1 MTTIISGTYGRTRD
15 FEEVDKLPEVGS
27 EWTGRGYEDARV
39 MDVEEINEEVAGT
52 TSGNPKEHY
61 TFYRVSIEMDGEEFH
76 EYIAIPGGY
85 VDAIEAE
92 ERKEDPQ
99 ARYDKRMTKIITM
112 KLNKGTDA
120 DILAKL
126 ESIGNVQGYI
136 KQLIRDDLARA
147 GE

>member
-27 EWTGRGYEDARV
+27 EWTGYGYEGARV
-39 MDVEEINEEVAGT
+39 MDVEEINEEVAET
-52 TSGNPKEHY
+52 TSGDPKERY

-76 EYIAIPGGY
+76 EYIATPGGY

-92 ERKEDPQ
+92 ERKETPQ

-112 KLNKGTDA
+112 KLNRGTDA
-120 DILAKL
+120 DILGRL
-126 ESIGNVQGYI
+126 ESMENIQGYI
-136 KQLIRDDLARA
+136 KSLIRADIPR
-147 GE
+147 

>member
-1 MTTIISGTYGRTRD
+1 MMTIISGTYGMARD

-27 EWTGRGYEDARV
+27 EWTGYGYEGARV
-39 MDVEEINEEVAGT
+39 MDVEEINEEVAET
-52 TSGNPKEHY
+52 TSGDPKERY

-85 VDAIEAE
+85 VDTIEAE
-92 ERKEDPQ
+92 ERKETPQ

-112 KLNKGTDA
+112 KLNRGTDA

-126 ESIGNVQGYI
+126 ESVENIQGYI
-136 KQLIRDDLARA
+136 KSLIRADITR
-147 GE
+147 